1 MATDIRFYIEYRN
14 ALRVMLPVNPEKF
27 EVQGPGNNTTESLV
41 STGDI
46 NILKLPGLRKVSFES
61 FIPVTGSGAG
71 YILQNAPLY
80 TPQFYIDFF
89 TAIRNQKEPIN
100 LVVTGLGVM
109 ITMGIES
116 FNYRWEGSDEDMW
129 YALELKEWKAYRAA
143 VIQIAQPT
151 SPAPAKETPVREN
164 VPKEVAVGVT
174 VRVNGRLHRDSYGSG
189 PGQTEKNS
197 ILKISHI
204 NKGSAY
210 PYHVVTADGGWR
222 GWVAASAVE
231 VI

>member
-1 MATDIRFYIEYRN
+1 MTDIRFYIEYRN
-14 ALRVMLPVNPEKF
+14 SQRVMLPVNPEKF

-41 STGDI
+41 SSGDI

-71 YILQNAPLY
+71 YILQDAPLY

-100 LVVTGLGVM
+100 LVVAGLGVT

-116 FNYRWEGSDEDMW
+116 FDYRWEGSDEDMW
-129 YALELKEWKAYRAA
+129 YELELKEWKAYNATI
-143 VIQIAQPT
+143 IQIAQPT
-151 SPAPAKETPVREN
+151 SPAPAKETPSREN
-164 VPKEVAVGVT
+164 TPKEVAIGVT

-189 PGQTEKNS
+189 PGQTEKNA
-197 ILKISHI
+197 IRKISHI
-204 NKGSAY
+204 NRKGAY
-210 PYHVVTADGGWR
+210 PYHVVTLEGGWR
-222 GWVAASAVE
+222 GWVSEGSVE